1 MKKIIAYLLLIF
13 LFSCKQDNKQIVIPD
28 TVLSKEK
35 MADIVM
41 QIHLAEAKTNL
52 NSPPDVR
59 LTSKVNLSEIIK
71 KNNISEEQYDSSM
84 TFYINHPVL
93 LNEVYEITLNELSKK
108 QSEESKK

>member
-35 MADIVM
+35 MAEIVL
-41 QIHLAEAKTNL
+41 QIHLAEANANL

-59 LTSKVNLSEIIK
+59 LTSKVNLEEIIK
-71 KNNISEEQYDSSM
+71 SNNLSEAQYDSSM
-84 TFYINHPVL
+84 TFYINHPLL

-108 QSEESKK
+108 QSKGSQK

>member
-1 MKKIIAYLLLIF
+1 MKKIIGYLLLIF
-13 LFSCKQDNKQIVIPD
+13 LYSCEQDNKQVVIPD
-28 TVLSKEK
+28 TILPKEK

-41 QIHLAEAKTNL
+41 QIHLAEAKANL

-59 LTSKVNLSEIIK
+59 LTSKVNLSEIII

>member
-35 MADIVM
+35 MAEIVL
-41 QIHLAEAKTNL
+41 QIHLAEAKANL
-52 NSPPDVR
+52 NSQPDVR
-59 LTSKVNLSEIIK
+59 LTSKVNFSEIAK
-71 KNNISEEQYDSSM
+71 SNNVSEAQYDSSM
-84 TFYINHPVL
+84 IFYINHPLL

-108 QSEESKK
+108 QSEGSKK